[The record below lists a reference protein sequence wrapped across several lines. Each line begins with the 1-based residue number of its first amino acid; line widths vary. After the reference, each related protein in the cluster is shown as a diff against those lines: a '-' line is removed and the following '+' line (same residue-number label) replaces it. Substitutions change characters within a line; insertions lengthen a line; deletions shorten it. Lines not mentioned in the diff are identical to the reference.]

1 MEYLTFIE
9 LQGFSKRRQMLM
21 NDEDFRQFQL
31 FLLENYEKGTYLQ
44 YTGGCQKIRWAIG
57 NKGKSGGVRVIY
69 YTAMPKGK
77 IYLLL
82 LYAKNEQENLTA
94 EQRAIVKKIVEQLN
108 GANNG

>member
-21 NDEDFRQFQL
+21 SDEDFRQFQL

-44 YTGGCQKIRWAIG
+44 HTGGCQKIRWAIG
-57 NKGKSGGVRVIY
+57 NKGKRGGVRVIY
-69 YTAMPKGK
+69 YTATPKGK

-94 EQRAIVKKIVEQLN
+94 EQRPIVKKIVEQLN